1 MKWRSS
7 IQAAAVIVL
16 ALAATT
22 AVAAR
27 STQVQR
33 ARYSVQGAKTRVVLD
48 LSGKA
53 GYRIT
58 RHNNPERIAINIPD
72 VRASRSCSGLTMKS
86 GVVRRVR
93 VNRLSWGTQV
103 VLDLSRNAELKHFVL
118 ARNGNLP
125 DRIVL
130 DVFDSS
136 STRTPARSGG
146 EAVPRKRNAGDTYIV
161 AIDAGHGGSD
171 PGTSRVEKT
180 LNLQMS
186 KIIAERINAI
196 DGYRAILIRDRDVF
210 LSVNK
215 RAVIAASHDADV
227 FVSIHVNWAPS
238 RAARGS
244 EVFFLSPKGARWTTK
259 KVLADPTRAANEF
272 GLTGRESSD
281 LIHML
286 VDVNKQSVMDR
297 SELLAESILESMN
310 KKGLPPTRSL
320 KQKGWAVLRTFETPS
335 VLVETGFI
343 SNSSDAKILKSKSG
357 RERIAEAVANGIV
370 SYFTEFPPPR
380 GRHDPVVV
388 HKVRRGESLWKISKQ
403 YNTSIASIRR
413 ANNMGNSSMLRP
425 GQELIITNRY

>member
-1 MKWRSS
+1 MRV
-7 IQAAAVIVL
+7 AAVIVL
-16 ALAATT
+16 ALAAAT
-22 AVAAR
+22 AGADRVSAAR

-58 RHNNPERIAINIPD
+58 RHENPDRIAINIPD
-72 VRASRSCSGLTMKS
+72 VRASKSFSGLTPKS

-103 VLDLSRNAELKHFVL
+103 VLDLSGNAEMKDFVL

-130 DVFDSS
+130 DVFDSAS
-136 STRTPARSGG
+136 AKTPSRSGG
-146 EAVPRKRNAGDTYIV
+146 KPAPRKRTAGDKYIV
-161 AIDAGHGGSD
+161 AIDPGHGGSD
-171 PGTSRVEKT
+171 PGTSKVEKS
-180 LNLQMS
+180 LNLEMS
-186 KIIAERINAI
+186 KTIAARINAI
-196 DGYRAILIRDRDVF
+196 DGYSAILTRDRDVF
-210 LSVNK
+210 LDLNP
-215 RAVIAASHDADV
+215 RAEIAASHNADV

-238 RAARGS
+238 RSARGV
-244 EVFFLSPKGARWTTK
+244 EVFFLSPKGANWTTN
-259 KVLADPTRAANEF
+259 KVLADPRRAANEF

-286 VDVNKQSVMDR
+286 VDVHKQSVMTK

-310 KKGLPPTRSL
+310 KNGLPPTRSV
-320 KQKGWAVLRTFETPS
+320 KQKAWAVLRTFETPS

-343 SNSSDAKILKSKSG
+343 SNSSDAKILQSESG
-357 RERIAEAVANGIV
+357 RQRIAEAVANGIV
-370 SYFTEFPPPR
+370 LYFTEFPPPR

-388 HKVRRGESLWKISKQ
+388 HRVRRGESLWKISRQ

>member
-1 MKWRSS
+1 M
-7 IQAAAVIVL
+7 QAAAALVL

-22 AVAAR
+22 AVVERVSAAR

-48 LSGKA
+48 LSGKT

-58 RHNNPERIAINIPD
+58 RHKNPERIAINIPNAR
-72 VRASRSCSGLTMKS
+72 VSKSFSGLTLKS

-103 VLDLSRNAELKHFVL
+103 VLDLSRSAELKNFAL

-130 DVFDSS
+130 DVFDSP
-136 STRTPARSGG
+136 STKTPARSGG
-146 EAVPRKRNAGDTYIV
+146 GAVPRKRTTGDTYIV
-161 AIDAGHGGSD
+161 AIDPGHGGYD
-171 PGTSRVEKT
+171 PGTSKVEKT

-186 KIIAERINAI
+186 KIIAARINAI
-196 DGYRAILIRDRDVF
+196 DGYRAILVRDRDVF

-215 RAVIAASHDADV
+215 RAAIAASHNADV
-227 FVSIHVNWAPS
+227 FVSVHVNWAPS
-238 RAARGS
+238 RSARGS
-244 EVFFLSPKGARWTTK
+244 EVWFLSPKGANWTSK
-259 KVLADPTRAANEF
+259 KMLSNPERAANEF

-286 VDVNKQSVMDR
+286 VDVNKQSVMNR

-320 KQKGWAVLRTFETPS
+320 KQRGWAVLRTFETPS

-343 SNSSDAKILKSKSG
+343 SNSSDAKILKSESG

-388 HKVRRGESLWKISKQ
+388 HKVRRGESLWKISRQ

-413 ANNMGNSSMLRP
+413 ANNMGSSSMLRP